1 VVVTLPQ
8 PEEKRAFVSRM
19 FDTIA
24 PRYDAMNRLMTFG
37 MDRGWRRATLASL
50 AIRPGHVIID
60 LGCGTG
66 DLSDGARAA
75 GARPVGV
82 DLSAGML
89 AQAARRGSAGTL
101 VRADAGRLPLAD
113 GSCDGAVSG
122 FALRN
127 FESIETVLRECAR
140 VVRDGGRV
148 SLLEIDRP
156 DSGPFATLFTFY
168 FQRVVPLLG
177 SLVSRGYAY
186 RYLAGSTVYLP
197 PWPEL
202 RTMLERAGFSR
213 VHKRSMGGGSVQ
225 LVTAV
230 RSRSPSRRI
239 GEAG

>member
-1 VVVTLPQ
+1 
-8 PEEKRAFVSRM
+8 M
-19 FDTIA
+19 FDSIA

-50 AIRPGHVIID
+50 AIRPGHVIVD

-75 GARPVGV
+75 GARAVGV

-89 AQAARRGSAGTL
+89 VQAAKRGSAGTL
-101 VRADAGRLPLAD
+101 VRADAGKLPLAD
-113 GSCDGAVSG
+113 SSCDGAVSG

-127 FESIETVLRECAR
+127 FESVETVIRECAR
-140 VVRDGGRV
+140 VVRGGGRV
-148 SLLEIDRP
+148 SLLEIDKP
-156 DSGPFATLFTFY
+156 KAGAFAALFTFY

-177 SLVSRGYAY
+177 GLISTGYAY

-202 RTMLERAGFSR
+202 LTMLERAGFSSVR
-213 VHKRSMGGGSVQ
+213 KRSMAGGSIQ

-230 RSRSPSRRI
+230 RGGTFSPRDR
-239 GEAG
+239 EAR

>member
-1 VVVTLPQ
+1 MSLPA
-8 PEEKRAFVSRM
+8 PAEKRAFVSRM
-19 FDTIA
+19 FDSIA

-50 AIRPGHVIID
+50 AIRPGHVIVD

-75 GARPVGV
+75 GARAVGV

-101 VRADAGRLPLAD
+101 VRADAGKLPLAD

-127 FESIETVLRECAR
+127 FESVETVIRECAR
-140 VVRDGGRV
+140 VVRDGGHL
-148 SLLEIDRP
+148 SLLEIDKP
-156 DSGPFATLFTFY
+156 KAGPFAALFTLY
-168 FQRVVPLLG
+168 FQRIVPLLG
-177 SLVSRGYAY
+177 GLVSRGYAY

-202 RTMLERAGFSR
+202 SAMLERAGFSGVR
-213 VHKRSMGGGSVQ
+213 KRSMGGGSIQ
-225 LVTAV
+225 LVTAMRV
-230 RSRSPSRRI
+230 GADARTKA
-239 GEAG
+239 EAR